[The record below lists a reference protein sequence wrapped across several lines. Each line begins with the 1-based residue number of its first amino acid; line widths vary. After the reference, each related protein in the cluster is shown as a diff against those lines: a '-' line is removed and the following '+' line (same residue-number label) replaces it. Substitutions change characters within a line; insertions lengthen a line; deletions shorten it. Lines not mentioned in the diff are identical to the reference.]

1 VPPAVGGDHFSVR
14 RSNTKPEAKVLTDT
28 TEKTILRFVADKL
41 GDLAWRQSGIG
52 AKEVRGETS
61 DVGGGHGGSR
71 DGFGLS
77 IVPSGS
83 DIQAGSPDMDGGTP
97 IGEIGLA
104 IVESSSGDGDCF
116 SNAGGGVVARV
127 FVVVSGGNDDG
138 NTAIVELKMES
149 DVSCRCRTPSTR
161 SIPL

>member
-1 VPPAVGGDHFSVR
+1 MQ
-14 RSNTKPEAKVLTDT
+14 PEVKVLTDT

-52 AKEVRGETS
+52 AKEVRGKTS

-71 DGFGLS
+71 DGFGPS

-83 DIQAGSPDMDGGTP
+83 DVQAGSPDINWGTP
-97 IGEIGLA
+97 VGEVGLL
-104 IVESSSGDGDCF
+104 VSESRSSDSDCF
-116 SNAGGGVVARV
+116 LNPGGGVVARV
-127 FVVVSGGNDDG
+127 FVVVSGGNDHG

-149 DVSCRCRTPSTR
+149 HVSCHCRTPSTR